1 MINMRRARFMKK
13 LSLTLTILL
22 MLLSNCSKKPVVV
35 TGVVGNPINL
45 VPEIKKSE
53 DTTGCTFKWGFIAK
67 PAESIMD
74 VLSFIPDSRSSIAV
88 SGYEPIIPNGTGA

>member
-1 MINMRRARFMKK
+1 MKK

-22 MLLSNCSKKPVVV
+22 MLLGNCTKKPVV
-35 TGVVGNPINL
+35 TGTVGYPVNV

-74 VLSFIPDSRSSIAV
+74 VLSFIPDSRSFSV
-88 SGYEPIIPNGTGA
+88 SFIPDVPG